1 MIYDLVK
8 NRVQISDVV
17 RTKVELKQ
25 RGSDYIGLCP
35 FHSEKTP
42 SFSVNNFK
50 KFFYCFGCHA
60 GGDVISFIS
69 QLTGLSYR
77 DAAFKLAQDYRIEIP
92 SSAALKQELDEFDK
106 VHSVLELALE
116 FYQRNLGADAIKYL
130 NNRGI
135 SQSII
140 EKFQIGYAPGHGAL
154 RKYLEEKNVP
164 LLMMD
169 KAGLI
174 AKKDSSIYEVFRER
188 VVFPIRNNHN
198 KLIAFGGRVLK
209 DVQPK
214 YLNSPETLL
223 FKKSECFYGENL
235 SYTSC
240 YKNNRAILVE
250 GYIDLI
256 KMHGSGFTETLAT
269 LGTAVSEKHLE
280 RLWVNVDEIILC
292 LDGDDAGLRAS
303 KRVVELALPKL
314 KSNKHISF
322 VMLPSGFDPDEFL
335 KNKGKAQMESLIQNR
350 LELSKMLWLIE
361 SSDGNF
367 SSAESIAKLESKL
380 SGHVQIITDGL
391 VAKSYKR
398 FFNDQIWALSRSKKT
413 STRVLQEYSSK
424 ADSVNEDMLEITLIA
439 LLILCPNL
447 FDDDE
452 VCQKIKEV
460 EFSSKH
466 ADFINSKQ
474 IGILE
479 ADILPKIHK
488 ANPGFSLS
496 LTKTNPKQVFLK
508 MAKQCGL
515 LALKKTYTT
524 LSEND
529 PKKFL
534 ENFKS
539 YKIEVDKLLG
549 DDE

>member
-8 NRVQISDVV
+8 NRVQISDVI

-35 FHSEKTP
+35 FHPEKTP

-106 VHSVLELALE
+106 MHSVLELALE

-164 LLMMD
+164 LFMMD
-169 KAGLI
+169 KAGLV

-188 VVFPIRNNHN
+188 VIFPIRNNHN

-269 LGTAVSEKHLE
+269 LGTAVSEKHLD

-380 SGHVQIITDGL
+380 SAHVQIITDSL

-413 STRVLQEYSSK
+413 STKVFQEYSSK

-439 LLILCPNL
+439 LLIMCRDLL
-447 FDDDE
+447 DDQD
-452 VCQKIKEV
+452 VSQKIKEV
-460 EFSSKH
+460 EFSSKY

-508 MAKQCGL
+508 MAKQYSL